1 MHILVL
7 CGARSVCAFFCRSK
21 ERDRMRE
28 FKKYRP
34 LLYELVIRDVKIK
47 YRRSL
52 LGVLWTVLNPLLM
65 MAVLYLVFS
74 NLFRFDIENYAIYV
88 MCGQVIFNYYQNS
101 TTDAMLSVLGN
112 AMLIKKV
119 YLPKYLLVLAKI
131 LSGAVNLAASFAAL
145 LVVLLATGEKLRM
158 ELWWTAI
165 PFAGVM
171 TFSFGAGLLLAAVT
185 VRFRDI
191 QHLYGI
197 FCTALFYL
205 TTVIYPFSILPDFM
219 KDIVY
224 FNPLTRM
231 VETFRDIV
239 MEGKPPG
246 PVDLWFCIVPAMC
259 ILTVGAFVF
268 KRAEKTFILNL

>member
-1 MHILVL
+1 M
-7 CGARSVCAFFCRSK
+7 S
-21 ERDRMRE
+21 E
-28 FKKYRP
+28 FWRFRP
-34 LLYELVIRDVKIK
+34 LLYELVVRDIKIK

-65 MAVLYLVFS
+65 MLVLYLVFS

-88 MCGQVIFNYYQNS
+88 MCGQVIFNYYQGA
-101 TTDAMLSVLGN
+101 TTDAMMSVVGN
-112 AMLIKKV
+112 GALIKKV
-119 YLPKYLLVLAKI
+119 YLPKYMLVLAKI

-145 LVVLLATGEKLRM
+145 LLVYLVTGGRLHTALVWVLV
-158 ELWWTAI
+158 
-165 PFAGVM
+165 PSAGVM
-171 TFSFGAGLLLAAVT
+171 VFSLGAGLILAAVT

-191 QHLYGI
+191 QHLYGV

-224 FNPLTRM
+224 FNPITRM

-239 MEGKPPG
+239 MDGQAPG
-246 PVDLWFCIVPAMC
+246 PVDLWFCVAPAMF
-259 ILTVGAFVF
+259 ILAAGAAVF
-268 KRAEKTFILNL
+268 RWREKTFILNL